1 VRFKKI
7 LLSALVCTA
16 VMASYSFA
24 QGEGADDDFE
34 YENPSWI
41 NNVPPTSFWGL
52 RGLTQ
57 TVSAEPLGVGRFNMA
72 IFGSYFPQ
80 KQNLTAVYR
89 DGQRGSLLNGTNVT
103 TMRGALSYGM
113 NEQFDIFGIMPMYI
127 LSGGGVSEVRSSL
140 TGLLGGVQYAFPI
153 PQEIPFRLAA
163 QMQFAY
169 GMRTGPG
176 TETNNLTDVTYNPEY
191 THGSDRIN
199 QDKKPGMRL
208 SYAGYDYFEARKND
222 NFDVILKSAQS
233 LVAGNIRRS
242 AKLHFNE
249 GVSFSPGVVDV
260 GDWLLHLGGGAEI
273 APTEFLTIGLE
284 FNWRTVLSRWDM
296 ADPFWFTP
304 SLMFRSPYYSE
315 GLFGMSFIA
324 GMDFALSQKPDD
336 KTTKSLEDWRI
347 FGDLVF
353 SFDFMASKRAE
364 IARLARENAAEKA
377 RLRKQAALT
386 SAQKDSV
393 ARKAHEDSMRLA
405 AEMAQRA
412 QADSIRAKAV
422 ADSLAALMDDQM
434 LRARQDSLALA
445 QSAAQREAELTQS
458 AAQREA
464 HLRAE
469 AERKRV
475 ADSLALAETQRRLE
489 EEKTKRSE
497 AEQMMLST
505 GMLVLDGVY
514 FTTNKADIQLNS
526 RGYLTTIAR
535 MLVKYPK
542 LRLEIGGH
550 TDNVGKFETNMA
562 LSQKRAEAVFIF
574 LHNVDP
580 ALAPMLSAKGYGPT
594 MPKADNATAAGREI
608 NRRVEIKV
616 LNPEV
621 LKEYNK

>member
-1 VRFKKI
+1 M
-7 LLSALVCTA
+7 A
-16 VMASYSFA
+16 VMAGYSFA
-24 QGEGADDDFE
+24 QGQGEADDDFE
-34 YENPSWI
+34 YQNPSWI

-52 RGLTQ
+52 RGLPN
-57 TVSAEPLGVGRFNMA
+57 TVSAEPLGVGRFNA
-72 IFGSYFPQ
+72 IYGLAHFNHEQDLQG
-80 KQNLTAVYR
+80 R
-89 DGQRGSLLNGTNVT
+89 RGGLAGGTKVT
-103 TMRGALSYGM
+103 TMRGVLSYGI
-113 NEQFDIFGIMPMYI
+113 NEQFDIFGILPLYI
-127 LSGGGVSEVRSSL
+127 LSGGGNDVLSMS
-140 TGLLGGVQYAFPI
+140 GLLGGVQYAFPI
-153 PQEIPFRLAA
+153 PQEIPFRLSA
-163 QMQFAY
+163 QLQFTQ
-169 GMRTGPG
+169 GIRTGSG
-176 TETNNLTDVTYNPEY
+176 TSTENKSNVTYNEDFLQVEY
-191 THGSDRIN
+191 DKMSGDN
-199 QDKKPGMRL
+199 QVDQIGR

-222 NFDVILKSAQS
+222 NFDLVLKIAQS
-233 LVAGNIRRS
+233 LVAGNLRRS
-242 AKLHFNE
+242 VKLHLNE
-249 GVSFSPGVVDV
+249 GFSLSPGITSANEFLVY
-260 GDWLLHLGGGAEI
+260 LGAGAEI
-273 APTEFLTIGLE
+273 APIEWGTIGLE
-284 FNWRTVLSRWDM
+284 LNWRTLMSEWSTS
-296 ADPFWFTP
+296 DPLWFTP
-304 SLMFRSPYYSE
+304 SLMFRSPYYAE
-315 GLFGMSFIA
+315 GLFGMSFIVGA
-324 GMDFALSQKPDD
+324 DIRLSSSKTSSHYYD
-336 KTTKSLEDWRI
+336 KGSPREVYSLEPWRV

-377 RLRKQAALT
+377 RLRKEAALT
-386 SAQKDSV
+386 TAQKDSV
-393 ARKAHEDSMRLA
+393 ARKAREDSLRLA
-405 AEMAQRA
+405 SEMAQRA

-422 ADSLAALMDDQM
+422 ADSLAALMDDQK
-434 LRARQDSLALA
+434 LKARQDSLAM
-445 QSAAQREAELTQS
+445 TQS

-464 HLRAE
+464 YLRAE

-475 ADSLALAETQRRLE
+475 ADSIALAETQRRLE

-514 FTTNKADIQLNS
+514 FTTGKAEIQLNS

-550 TDNVGKFETNMA
+550 TDNAGRFETNMA
-562 LSQKRAEAVFIF
+562 LSQKRAEAVFLF